1 MRITDA
7 TLERASEQ
15 RISDKGDPWSLM
27 RSMWRSPLTRNGY
40 SLIASAGLTSGLGL
54 VFWVVA
60 THFYSAEQIG
70 VSAALI
76 SALLTLG
83 NVSQLNMGNMLNRY
97 LPLVGGQAGQL
108 IVTSYLVTTG
118 VAALASAAFL
128 LGIGDFVKD
137 FSFLHSS
144 GWVMATFVVSAMCWT
159 IFAMQDSVL
168 VGLRQSTVVTLEN
181 GIYAVV
187 KLLLLP
193 VLATLLPALGTGV
206 FVAWILPLPMIV
218 VAVNLV
224 IFLKLLP
231 LHRASI
237 TRQQTVSYRSLA
249 KFLGWDYI
257 GTLAMMTAIGAAPF
271 LVLHYCG
278 IEAIA
283 TYHLSWTICYPLYLI
298 SRSMSMS
305 LLTEAAP
312 DSSRVRQLAISAVVH
327 STLPLTLGVVFVFLF
342 APWIMLLFGRAYVE
356 TGVPLLRVLVVS
368 TVPWGFVTIYL
379 SMMRARSQ
387 TLSVATIQVA
397 TMIVLLGLGALLLK
411 SIGIV
416 GIGYAWLAAHLT
428 VVAGIVLVRLQREGT
443 DWLINGMG
451 QVVGGLLRIYASV
464 WTKKTVRPL
473 EADERQ
479 ALISL
484 SATAGIGSSGWDSA
498 VEIAPLSDV
507 RTLVLL
513 DAATAAPEDG
523 KKRASNAVLRI
534 AQSESGRRALERSY
548 AAQHRLAV
556 QIPGCETG
564 ISYPEVLAS
573 VLQGDRLWVLER
585 LLPGEEGRQALIE
598 PPRRASGLKD
608 AVRVI
613 DRLHRYTAKPTEID
627 EAWLARW
634 VDGTLE
640 LIEKRLAMFMRDP
653 RKSRAIARMRDDQH
667 RFWQGLTVPL
677 GLGHGDYYVG
687 NLLFEGP
694 AAAGSVSRRA
704 DAPPS
709 CSVSAILDW
718 EGLSTDAPPGLDAVY
733 LAITSQATFSEDN
746 IGGVVADLISHPV
759 WRDEDLSYLSG
770 ATLAAETYPG
780 WPLDRDT
787 NRTLACLAW
796 LRHIHCNLQKSE
808 HYSTNLLWIESN
820 VGQVLRAY
828 DRLSR

>member
-1 MRITDA
+1 MRVADA
-7 TLERASEQ
+7 ALERATDQ
-15 RISDKGDPWSLM
+15 RMSDKGGPLSLL

-60 THFYSAEQIG
+60 AHFYSAEQIG

-83 NVSQLNMGNMLNRY
+83 NVSQLNLGNMLNRY
-97 LPLVGGQAGQL
+97 LPLVGDQAGQL

-118 VAALASAAFL
+118 LAALTSTAFL
-128 LGIGDFVKD
+128 FGIGDFVKD
-137 FSFLHSS
+137 FGFLRSS
-144 GWVMATFVVSAMCWT
+144 GWVMATFVVSAMFWT

-168 VGLRQSTVVTLEN
+168 VGLRRSTVVTLEN
-181 GIYAVV
+181 GIYAVA

-193 VLATLLPALGTGV
+193 VLAILLPALGTGV
-206 FVAWILPLPMIV
+206 FVAWTLPLPMIV
-218 VAVNLV
+218 VAVNLI

-231 LHRASI
+231 LHRGSI
-237 TRQQTVSYRSLA
+237 TRQQTVSYHSLA

-257 GTLAMMTAIGAAPF
+257 GTLAMMTATGAAPF
-271 LVLHYCG
+271 LVLRYG
-278 IEAIA
+278 GTEAIA

-327 STLPLTLGVVFVFLF
+327 SILPLMLGVVFIFLF
-342 APWIMLLFGRAYVE
+342 APWIMLLFGSAYVE
-356 TGVPLLRVLVVS
+356 TGVPLLRVLVIS
-368 TVPWGFVTIYL
+368 TVPWSFVTIYL

-387 TLSVATIQVA
+387 MLSLATIQVA

-428 VVAGIVLVRLQREGT
+428 VTAGIVLVRMQREGT
-443 DWLINGMG
+443 DWLINGLG
-451 QVVGGLLRIYASV
+451 QVASGLVRLYASI
-464 WTKKTVRPL
+464 WTRKTVRPL

-479 ALISL
+479 ALTGL
-484 SATAGIGSSGWDSA
+484 ATTARLGSSGWDSA
-498 VEIAPLSDV
+498 VEITTLSDV

-513 DAATAAPEDG
+513 DAAAAAMKDG
-523 KKRASNAVLRI
+523 KMRASEAVLRI
-534 AQSESGRRALERSY
+534 SQSEAGMRALESSKAAHHLL
-548 AAQHRLAV
+548 AAQ
-556 QIPGCETG
+556 ISGCETG
-564 ISYPEVLAS
+564 VSYPEVLAS
-573 VLQGDRLWVLER
+573 VQQGDRLWVLER
-585 LLPGEEGRQALIE
+585 LLPGQEGRDALIE
-598 PPRRASGLKD
+598 QPKRVSGLMD
-608 AVRVI
+608 AVSII
-613 DRLHRYTAKPTEID
+613 DRLHRHTAKPTEID

-634 VDGTLE
+634 VDGPLE
-640 LIEKRLAMFMRDP
+640 RIGNRLAVFMRDP
-653 RKSRAIARMRDDQH
+653 RKSRSIARLRDDQH
-667 RFWQGLTVPL
+667 RFWRGVTVPL

-694 AAAGSVSRRA
+694 AAAGGASRRA
-704 DAPPS
+704 EAPRS

-746 IGGVVADLISHPV
+746 IGGVVADLIGHPV
-759 WRDEDLSYLSG
+759 WRDEDLAYLSG
-770 ATLAAETYPG
+770 ATLAAETYAG

-787 NRTLACLAW
+787 NRALVCLAW
-796 LRHIHCNLQKSE
+796 LRHIDCNLQKSE
-808 HYSTNLLWIESN
+808 RYFTNRLWIESN

-828 DRLSR
+828 DRFSR

>member
-1 MRITDA
+1 
-7 TLERASEQ
+7 
-15 RISDKGDPWSLM
+15 
-27 RSMWRSPLTRNGY
+27 
-40 SLIASAGLTSGLGL
+40 
-54 VFWVVA
+54 
-60 THFYSAEQIG
+60 
-70 VSAALI
+70 
-76 SALLTLG
+76 
-83 NVSQLNMGNMLNRY
+83 
-97 LPLVGGQAGQL
+97 
-108 IVTSYLVTTG
+108 
-118 VAALASAAFL
+118 
-128 LGIGDFVKD
+128 
-137 FSFLHSS
+137 
-144 GWVMATFVVSAMCWT
+144 
-159 IFAMQDSVL
+159 
-168 VGLRQSTVVTLEN
+168 
-181 GIYAVV
+181 
-187 KLLLLP
+187 
-193 VLATLLPALGTGV
+193 
-206 FVAWILPLPMIV
+206 
-218 VAVNLV
+218 
-224 IFLKLLP
+224 
-231 LHRASI
+231 
-237 TRQQTVSYRSLA
+237 
-249 KFLGWDYI
+249 
-257 GTLAMMTAIGAAPF
+257 
-271 LVLHYCG
+271 
-278 IEAIA
+278 
-283 TYHLSWTICYPLYLI
+283 
-298 SRSMSMS
+298 
-305 LLTEAAP
+305 
-312 DSSRVRQLAISAVVH
+312 
-327 STLPLTLGVVFVFLF
+327 
-342 APWIMLLFGRAYVE
+342 
-356 TGVPLLRVLVVS
+356 
-368 TVPWGFVTIYL
+368 
-379 SMMRARSQ
+379 
-387 TLSVATIQVA
+387 
-397 TMIVLLGLGALLLK
+397 MIVLLGLGALLLK

-443 DWLINGMG
+443 DWLINGIG
-451 QVVGGLLRIYASV
+451 QVAGGLLRIYASV

-523 KKRASNAVLRI
+523 KMRASNAVLRI

-585 LLPGEEGRQALIE
+585 LLPGQEGRQALIE
-598 PPRRASGLKD
+598 PSRRASGLKD

-613 DRLHRYTAKPTEID
+613 DRLHRHTAKPTEID

-687 NLLFEGP
+687 NLLFEEP
-694 AAAGSVSRRA
+694 AAAGSVSRWA

-759 WRDEDLSYLSG
+759 WRDEDLAYLSG
-770 ATLAAETYPG
+770 ATLAAETYGG

-787 NRTLACLAW
+787 NCTLACLAW
-796 LRHIHCNLQKSE
+796 LRHIDCNLQKSE
-808 HYSTNLLWIESN
+808 RYFTNRLWIESN

-828 DRLSR
+828 DRFSR

>member
-1 MRITDA
+1 MTIADEA
-7 TLERASEQ
+7 LERASVQ
-15 RISDKGDPWSLM
+15 RISDRGGPWSLL

-54 VFWVVA
+54 VFWIVA

-70 VSAALI
+70 LSAALI

-83 NVSQLNMGNMLNRY
+83 NVSQLNLGNMLNRY
-97 LPLVGGQAGQL
+97 LPLAGGQAGQL

-118 VAALASAAFL
+118 LAALTSTVFL
-128 LGIGDFVKD
+128 LGIGDFVED
-137 FSFLHSS
+137 FGFLHSS
-144 GWVMATFVVSAMCWT
+144 GWMMATFVVSAILWT

-181 GIYAVV
+181 GFYAAV
-187 KLLLLP
+187 KLLMLP
-193 VLATLLPALGTGV
+193 VLAMLLPALGTGV
-206 FVAWILPLPMIV
+206 FFAWILPLPVIV
-218 VAVNLV
+218 LAVNLI

-231 LHRASI
+231 LHRARI
-237 TRQQTVSYRSLA
+237 QRQQTVGYRSLA

-257 GTLAMMTAIGAAPF
+257 GTLAMMTATGAAPF
-271 LVLHYCG
+271 LVLRYVG
-278 IEAIA
+278 TEAIA

-312 DSSRVRQLAISAVVH
+312 DASRVRQLAISAVVH
-327 STLPLTLGVVFVFLF
+327 STLPLTLGVVFVFLL
-342 APWIMLLFGRAYVE
+342 APWIMLLFGSAYVE

-368 TVPWGFVTIYL
+368 TVPWSFVTIYL
-379 SMMRARSQ
+379 SMLRARSQ
-387 TLSVATIQVA
+387 MLSLATIQIA
-397 TMIVLLGLGALLLK
+397 TMVVLLVLGVLLLR

-428 VVAGIVLVRLQREGT
+428 VAAGIVLVRLQREGA

-451 QVVGGLLRIYASV
+451 QVAGGLLRIYASV

-479 ALISL
+479 ALTGL
-484 SATAGIGSSGWDSA
+484 SARSGLGPLGWDSV
-498 VEIAPLSDV
+498 VEITSLSDV

-513 DAATAAPEDG
+513 DAATTALKAG
-523 KKRASNAVLRI
+523 KMRPSGAVLRI
-534 AQSESGRRALERSY
+534 SQSDAGMRALECSN
-548 AAQHRLAV
+548 AAQHRLAA
-556 QIPGCETG
+556 QTAGFETG
-564 ISYPEVLAS
+564 VSYPEVLAS
-573 VLQGDRLWVLER
+573 MQLGDRLWVLER
-585 LLPGEEGRQALIE
+585 LLPGQEGRDALIE
-598 PPRRASGLKD
+598 QPRRVSGLKD

-613 DRLHRYTAKPTEID
+613 DRLHRHTAMPIVID

-634 VDGTLE
+634 VDGPLE
-640 LIEKRLAMFMRDP
+640 LIEKRLAVFMRDP
-653 RKSRAIARMRDDQH
+653 RKSRAIARLRDDQY

-677 GLGHGDYYVG
+677 GLGHGDYYIG
-687 NLLFEGP
+687 NLLFKGP

-704 DAPPS
+704 DTPPS

-718 EGLSTDAPPGLDAVY
+718 EGLSNDAPPGLDAVY

-746 IGGVVADLISHPV
+746 IGGVVADLIGHPV
-759 WRDEDLSYLSG
+759 WRDEDLAYLSC
-770 ATLAAETYPG
+770 ATLAAETYAG
-780 WPLDRDT
+780 WPLDRNT

-808 HYSTNLLWIESN
+808 RYFTNRLWIESN

-828 DRLSR
+828 DRFSR

>member
-1 MRITDA
+1 MRTADA
-7 TLERASEQ
+7 ALERASDQ
-15 RISDKGDPWSLM
+15 RISDKGGPWSLM

-83 NVSQLNMGNMLNRY
+83 NVSQLNLGNMLNRY
-97 LPLVGGQAGQL
+97 LPLVGDQAGRL
-108 IVTSYLVTTG
+108 IAISYLVTAG
-118 VAALASAAFL
+118 LAALTSVAFL

-144 GWVMATFVVSAMCWT
+144 GWVMATFVVSAMFWT

-168 VGLRQSTVVTLEN
+168 VGLRQSTVVTVEN
-181 GIYAVV
+181 GIYATV

-193 VLATLLPALGTGV
+193 VLAMLLPALGTGV
-206 FVAWILPLPMIV
+206 FVAWTLPLPAIV
-218 VAVNLV
+218 VAVNLI

-237 TRQQTVSYRSLA
+237 TRQQTVSHRTLA

-257 GTLAMMTAIGAAPF
+257 GTLAMMTATGAAPF
-271 LVLHYCG
+271 LVLRYG
-278 IEAIA
+278 GTEAIA

-312 DSSRVRQLAISAVVH
+312 DSSRVRQLAISALVH
-327 STLPLTLGVVFVFLF
+327 ATLPLTLGVIFVFIF
-342 APWIMLLFGRAYVE
+342 APWIMLLFGRAYIE
-356 TGVPLLRVLVVS
+356 TGVPLLRVLVIS
-368 TVPWGFVTIYL
+368 TVPWSFVTIYL

-387 TLSVATIQVA
+387 MLSLATIQVA
-397 TMIVLLGLGALLLK
+397 TMIVLLGLGTLLLK

-428 VVAGIVLVRLQREGT
+428 VAVGIVLVRLHGEGT

-451 QVVGGLLRIYASV
+451 QVAGGLMRLYASV
-464 WTKKTVRPL
+464 WTRKTVRPL
-473 EADERQ
+473 AADERQ
-479 ALISL
+479 TLTGL
-484 SATAGIGSSGWDSA
+484 SASAGIGSSGWHPA
-498 VEIAPLSDV
+498 VEITTLSDV
-507 RTLVLL
+507 RTLVLFG
-513 DAATAAPEDG
+513 AATAGPKDG
-523 KKRASNAVLRI
+523 KMRASDAVLRI
-534 AQSESGRRALERSY
+534 SQSEAGKRALECSN
-548 AAQHRLAV
+548 AAQHRLAA
-556 QIPGCETG
+556 QISGCETG

-573 VLQGDRLWVLER
+573 VQQGDTLWVLER
-585 LLPGEEGRQALIE
+585 LLPGQEGRDALIE
-598 PPRRASGLKD
+598 QPRRVSGLKD

-613 DRLHRYTAKPTEID
+613 DRLHRHTAKPTEID

-634 VDGTLE
+634 VDGPLE
-640 LIEKRLAMFMRDP
+640 LIEKRLAMFMSEP
-653 RKSRAIARMRDDQH
+653 RKSRAIARLRDDQH

-694 AAAGSVSRRA
+694 AAAGSASRRA

-746 IGGVVADLISHPV
+746 IGGVVADLIGHPV
-759 WRDEDLSYLSG
+759 WRDEDLAYLSG
-770 ATLAAETYPG
+770 ATLAAETYAD
-780 WPLDRDT
+780 WPLDSDT

-796 LRHIHCNLQKSE
+796 LRHIDCNLQKSDR
-808 HYSTNLLWIESN
+808 YFTNRLWIESN

-828 DRLSR
+828 DRFSR